1 MRARH
6 KLGVDITVNK
16 ILALLG
22 IILIVIGLWP
32 VWVVYVDLLAAYT
45 AMLYL
50 GMYQLPL
57 MGYNFSELMLGMLGI
72 GVILLIIGAIK

>member
-1 MRARH
+1 M
-6 KLGVDITVNK
+6 NK

-32 VWVVYVDLLAAYT
+32 VWIVYVEFLATYT

-57 MGYNFSELMLGMLGI
+57 MGYIFSELMLGMLGL

>member
-1 MRARH
+1 M
-6 KLGVDITVNK
+6 NK

-32 VWVVYVDLLAAYT
+32 VWIVYVDFLATYTDLLFLG
-45 AMLYL
+45 LY
-50 GMYQLPL
+50 QTEL
-57 MGYNFSELMLGMLGI
+57 MEYIFSELMLGMLGL

>member
-1 MRARH
+1 M
-6 KLGVDITVNK
+6 TMNK

-32 VWVVYVDLLAAYT
+32 VWILYVDFLATYT

-50 GMYQLPL
+50 GVYQIEL
-57 MGYNFSELMLGMLGI
+57 MGYIFTELMLGMLGL
-72 GVILLIIGAIK
+72 GVVLLIIGAIK

>member
-1 MRARH
+1 M
-6 KLGVDITVNK
+6 NK

-32 VWVVYVDLLAAYT
+32 IWIGYVDFLATYT
-45 AMLYL
+45 ALLFL
-50 GMYQLPL
+50 GVYQLPL
-57 MGYNFSELMLGMLGI
+57 EGYIFSELMLGSLAV

>member
-1 MRARH
+1 M
-6 KLGVDITVNK
+6 NK

-32 VWVVYVDLLAAYT
+32 IWVVYVDFLAT
-45 AMLYL
+45 FTPMLYL
-50 GMYQLPL
+50 GIYQLPL
-57 MGYNFSELMLGMLGI
+57 MGYIFTELMLGMLGI

>member
-1 MRARH
+1 M
-6 KLGVDITVNK
+6 NK

-32 VWVVYVDLLAAYT
+32 VWIAYVDFLAT
-45 AMLYL
+45 FTPMLYL
-50 GMYQLPL
+50 GLYELPL
-57 MGYNFSELMLGMLGI
+57 MGYNFTELMLSMLGL